1 MISLY
6 NASQNLA
13 FQVPILIR
21 VDPLAESETLGE
33 VRIKSVNTV
42 IRSYMAY
49 LQAHQVLIPRDKIH
63 RL

>member
-6 NASQNLA
+6 NESQNLA

-21 VDPLAESETLGE
+21 VDPLAESGTLGE

-42 IRSYMAY
+42 IGPYMAY
-49 LQAHQVLIPRDKIH
+49 LQTHQILIPRNKIL